1 MRLMML
7 AAAAALATVP
17 TAAFADERNFQLVNG
32 TGRTIAQVFISP
44 SDTNDWEED
53 VLSVDVLPDGETANI
68 HFVDDLDECVYDIMI
83 VHDDGDRA
91 VWGGINLCET
101 SFVSAQ
107 YQDDGTP
114 IAQTD

>member
-1 MRLMML
+1 MRLVML
-7 AAAAALATVP
+7 AAAAAFLLSTPAL
-17 TAAFADERNFQLVNG
+17 ADERNFQLVNG

-44 SDTNDWEED
+44 SDTNSWEED
-53 VLSVDVLPDGETANI
+53 VLGSDVLPDEGTANI
-68 HFVDDLDECVYDIMI
+68 HFVDELDECVYDILI

-91 VWGGINLCET
+91 VWTGINLCET

-114 IAQTD
+114 IAQTE

>member
-1 MRLMML
+1 MII
-7 AAAAALATVP
+7 AAAMALVISTPALA
-17 TAAFADERNFQLVNG
+17 DQRNFELING
-32 TGRTIAQVFISP
+32 TGRTVAQVFISP
-44 SDTNDWEED
+44 SNTSAWEED
-53 VLSVDVLPDGETANI
+53 VLSVNVLPDGASANI

-101 SFVSAQ
+101 SVVSAQ

-114 IAQTD
+114 VAQTE